1 MSVSEAIERDIEELR
16 TRDPKLA
23 DSALAA
29 SARVLAQEL
38 DKDRNSA
45 TSKSMCARAL
55 QDTLEQLRE
64 LAPPT
69 EVKDKLDDLES
80 RRAARRGRAAA

>member
-1 MSVSEAIERDIEELR
+1 VSVSEAIERDLEELR
-16 TRDPKLA
+16 SRDPQLA

-64 LAPPT
+64 LAPPA
-69 EVKDKLDDLES
+69 EVKDKLDELES
-80 RRAARRGRAAA
+80 RRTARRGRTAA

>member
-69 EVKDKLDDLES
+69 EVKDKLDELES